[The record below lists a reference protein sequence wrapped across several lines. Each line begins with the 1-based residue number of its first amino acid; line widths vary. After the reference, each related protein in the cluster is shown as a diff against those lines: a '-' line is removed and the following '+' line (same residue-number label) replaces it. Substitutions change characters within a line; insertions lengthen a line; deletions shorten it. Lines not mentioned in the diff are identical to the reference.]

1 MSCSSIRHSQL
12 PLCLNVKDGHLQK
25 TQSNLQM
32 GNWRIPGE
40 YFCGK
45 QQRIYFHHCFPFTSL
60 LTTTFQLLCDFA
72 NIFSMGAL
80 VKEIFITYYN
90 RWFLWVAFTSR
101 DGTLTCNGCTVP
113 RELVLA
119 TKNWIKRGEMH
130 PFKNARS
137 HLCQEQR
144 WGTKMTNIYIWYEYK
159 YINYYLKEWKMKN
172 QAWKCWPFFMCAIL
186 MKRV

>member
-1 MSCSSIRHSQL
+1 MEHLHLFGKRNVTQPTLSKLRQDRKKRNTSTRISIHFVLLVINITIRHSQL
-12 PLCLNVKDGHLQK
+12 PLCLNVEDGHLQK

-80 VKEIFITYYN
+80 VKVNNIKYY
-90 RWFLWVAFTSR
+90 
-101 DGTLTCNGCTVP
+101 
-113 RELVLA
+113 
-119 TKNWIKRGEMH
+119 KR
-130 PFKNARS
+130 
-137 HLCQEQR
+137 
-144 WGTKMTNIYIWYEYK
+144 
-159 YINYYLKEWKMKN
+159 
-172 QAWKCWPFFMCAIL
+172 
-186 MKRV
+186 